1 MIRVL
6 ANDGMDTSAV
16 EALQAQGFEVDTNH
30 YEGDELAAKVKEF
43 DVMTVRSATKVREP
57 LIDEMVKGGRMKLII
72 RGGVGIDNIDHVY
85 AGEKG
90 ITVKNTPN
98 ASSISV
104 AEATIAHMLGAVR
117 YLPMANVTMRN
128 GEWNKKKYEGTEV
141 YKKTIGL
148 VGFGRIAKE
157 VAKRAHA
164 LGMKVLYNNRQGE
177 LGDFQQYEWAE
188 FTDMLRRS
196 DFISIH
202 APSKADG
209 SAMFGEAEFKMMK
222 PNAIIINLGRG
233 NLIDEDALVKA
244 LDEGEIAGACLDVFK
259 KEPLENKALLHDKI
273 SLSPHIGGSTKE
285 AQERIGEELVSL
297 IEDFELLL
305 RR

>member
-85 AGEKG
+85 AESKG
-90 ITVKNTPN
+90 VSVRNTPN

-104 AEATIAHMLGAVR
+104 AEATIAHMMGTVR
-117 YLPMANVTMRN
+117 FLHNANHTMRN
-128 GEWNKKKYEGTEV
+128 KEWNKKKYEGTEV
-141 YKKTIGL
+141 YKKTLGL

-157 VAKRAHA
+157 VAVRAKA
-164 LGMKVLYNNRQGE
+164 LGMNVLYTNRSGAKE
-177 LGDFQQYEWAE
+177 GYEDYEYVSFDDLLA
-188 FTDMLRRS
+188 RA
-196 DFISIH
+196 DFISLH
-202 APSKADG
+202 TPSNADG
-209 SAMFGEAEFKMMK
+209 SPLLGEAEFKKMK
-222 PNAIIINLGRG
+222 PNAVIVNLGRG
-233 NLIDEDALVKA
+233 NLIEEAALVKA
-244 LDEGEIAGACLDVFK
+244 LDEGVIAGACLDVFT
-259 KEPLENKALLHDKI
+259 KEPLENEALLHDKI

-285 AQERIGEELVSL
+285 AQGRIGEEICSI
-297 IEDFELLL
+297 IEEFAKEA
-305 RR
+305 